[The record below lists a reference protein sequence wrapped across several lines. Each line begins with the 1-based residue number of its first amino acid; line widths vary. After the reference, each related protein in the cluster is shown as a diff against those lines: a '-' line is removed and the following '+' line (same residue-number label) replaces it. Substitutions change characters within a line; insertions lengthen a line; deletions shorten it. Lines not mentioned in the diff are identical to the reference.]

1 MVPAV
6 DWGQNPEA
14 PAVMQALLTAGAD
27 PKARNKH
34 RKTALDLIPD
44 DSTLRGT
51 DVYRQ
56 LKRAATLPPDCT
68 SWNLE
73 RFFEEASVG
82 DVTRCLS
89 EGADAN
95 ARDENGMTPLHYA
108 IIISFYWAAMSSD
121 EIPAVVQVLLD
132 AGADP
137 NAEDKDGWTPL
148 HMAAV
153 SEIPAVIQ
161 ALLAAGAD
169 PKARNKHGKTAL
181 DLIPN
186 DSPLRDTDVCQQLKG
201 ARSEGID
208 DAPLPPLKPPS
219 G

>member
-1 MVPAV
+1 M
-6 DWGQNPEA
+6 
-14 PAVMQALLTAGAD
+14 
-27 PKARNKH
+27 
-34 RKTALDLIPD
+34 D
-44 DSTLRGT
+44 DSTLRDT

-108 IIISFYWAAMSSD
+108 IIIPFYWAAMSSD
-121 EIPAVVQVLLD
+121 EIPAVETPAVVQVLLD

-137 NAEDKDGWTPL
+137 NARDEDGRTPL
-148 HMAAV
+148 HIAAAV
-153 SEIPAVIQ
+153 SEIPAVVQ
-161 ALLAAGAD
+161 ALLDAGAN
-169 PKARNKHGKTAL
+169 PQAQTENGLTAL

-219 G
+219 GERRLEDADRFHRADAPTA